1 MNLSVLN
8 KMTPNFIDIVLLLLV
23 GVSVYF
29 KNHLITS
36 YVILAIPCLFMT
48 FMVFRQAIDCYTQ
61 KSIYNFTMLVT
72 AMEIKVDYSTR
83 IVRDII
89 IYGLHIYLYTLNPK
103 AIYLTSIVL
112 CLTYDLMI
120 YNAAFNPLMKKYVI
134 NKTMDI
140 VEEHQNK
147 QK

>member
-1 MNLSVLN
+1 
-8 KMTPNFIDIVLLLLV
+8 
-23 GVSVYF
+23 
-29 KNHLITS
+29 
-36 YVILAIPCLFMT
+36 
-48 FMVFRQAIDCYTQ
+48 
-61 KSIYNFTMLVT
+61 MLVT

-103 AIYLTSIVL
+103 VIYLTSIVL

-120 YNAAFNPLMKKYVI
+120 YNAAFNPLMKKYVV